1 MSEPPVRTLAQR
13 RALDR
18 RGGLLE
24 AVFSMTAAAAS
35 VKIRQSFNGSS
46 IYDARAVAAG
56 AAFWFTAPIS
66 VFAAGPEEAGF
77 WPVISKPS
85 LTT

>member
-1 MSEPPVRTLAQR
+1 MRDLHLSLGRQNCRPTRL
-13 RALDR
+13 
-18 RGGLLE
+18 
-24 AVFSMTAAAAS
+24 TAAAAS
-35 VKIRQSFNGSS
+35 SMTAATAFVENQQSLDGYS

-56 AAFWFTAPIS
+56 VAFCFTTAIK